1 MTRWG
6 LIGASTVAREWVIGA
21 IHAAGG
27 EVVLSAR
34 LARVL
39 PGSVGVPELVM
50 LKGKQEPV
58 EARRVR
64 WFAGS

>member
-27 EVVLSAR
+27 EVVSVMSTSA
-34 LARVL
+34 ARGADYAAANGIGKAVT
-39 PGSVGVPELVM
+39 SVAEN
-50 LKGKQEPV
+50 
-58 EARRVR
+58 A
-64 WFAGS
+64 